1 MDIEG
6 AAGSEFVAVYRTTT
20 AGRTW
25 REVSHNDPSSEKS
38 SPDSIPFGCDKSVA
52 FTSPRTVNGG
62 GGYIY
67 ATTDGGSRWH
77 QQLSLP
83 APVGGSYGAG
93 FTAVVASGRDDA
105 VGNAVEGRT
114 NPFSSV
120 VYHSADGGL
129 RWMKVRPPG
138 KPRGYDVD
146 IVTPRV
152 WRLVAG
158 RTVLG
163 TDNAGRTW
171 TNITANVALSQASQV
186 LFTTPDVGWDLPCC
200 GISDN
205 VRHTSDGGRHWT
217 TVTCPSDPAERPR
230 EPEPS
235 TAILDGHGDVG
246 NVPGGHRC
254 LPNTKCVATTTELLA
269 FPQPVGGDGLE
280 PPTSCL

>member
-1 MDIEG
+1 M
-6 AAGSEFVAVYRTTT
+6 VYRTTT

-38 SPDSIPFGCDKSVA
+38 SPDPIPFGCDKSVA
-52 FTSPRTVNGG
+52 FTSPTGGFASSYCNGG

-83 APVGGSYGAG
+83 APLGGSYGAG
-93 FTAVVASGRDDA
+93 FTAVVASARDDA
-105 VGNAVEGRT
+105 VGYTVEGRT
-114 NPFSSV
+114 NPFSSLD
-120 VYHSADGGL
+120 YHSADGGL

-171 TNITANVALSQASQV
+171 TNITANVALSQASQGAV
-186 LFTTPDVGWDLPCC
+186 HYPRRGLGPPLL
-200 GISDN
+200 
-205 VRHTSDGGRHWT
+205 RHQRQRAAYEVTAGGTGRRS
-217 TVTCPSDPAERPR
+217 TCPSDPAERPR

-246 NVPGGHRC
+246 NVPGEHRC
-254 LPNTKCVATTTELLA
+254 LPKTKCVATTQQLLICW
-269 FPQPVGGDGLE
+269 PSPVGGDGLE